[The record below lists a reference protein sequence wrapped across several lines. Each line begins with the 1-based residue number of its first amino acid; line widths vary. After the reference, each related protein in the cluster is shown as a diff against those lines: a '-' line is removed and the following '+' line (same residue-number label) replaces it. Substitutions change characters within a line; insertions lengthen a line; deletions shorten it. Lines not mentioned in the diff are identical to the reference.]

1 MPRKRIPVNELML
14 QDMIAGEIS
23 LPNATTNQ
31 GQISPD
37 DLPDNAEVI
46 SEPERIEET
55 KEIVKPTKKKKEQSY
70 EDLYLA
76 YRPIDRQNRQQ
87 VYVEGEIYE
96 KFARFLKVV
105 GDRKMSM
112 STFVNNILRQ
122 HWEANN
128 SVIKQLYDNSM
139 TKFLD

>member
-1 MPRKRIPVNELML
+1 MPRKRIPVNELLL
-14 QDMIAGEIS
+14 QDMIAGEVS
-23 LPNATTNQ
+23 LPNTTTNQ
-31 GQISPD
+31 EQISPD
-37 DLPDNAEVI
+37 DLSDNAEVI
-46 SEPERIEET
+46 SESGVIKET
-55 KEIVKPTKKKKEQSY
+55 KEIVKPSKKKKEQSY

-87 VYVEGEIYE
+87 IYIEEEIYE

>member
-1 MPRKRIPVNELML
+1 MPRKRIPVNELLL
-14 QDMIAGEIS
+14 QEMIAGEVS
-23 LPNATTNQ
+23 LPNTTTNQ
-31 GQISPD
+31 EQISPD
-37 DLPDNAEVI
+37 DLSDNAEVI
-46 SEPERIEET
+46 SEPEGIEET
-55 KEIVKPTKKKKEQSY
+55 KEIVKPSKKKKEQSY
-70 EDLYLA
+70 KDLYLA

-87 VYVEGEIYE
+87 IYIEEERYE

-128 SVIKQLYDNSM
+128 SIIKQLYDNSM
-139 TKFLD
+139 TSFLD